1 MQSWQ
6 KCTPVP
12 HYFLPP
18 PLTCIIGRIIF
29 TVTRNIT
36 MDIRMKRIYEP
47 PSKKDGFRMLVDRLW
62 PRGISKEKARIDLW
76 LKEVA
81 PSNEL
86 RKWSGHKEERWREF
100 KKRYFGELKNKKELL
115 DIIIEKSRKSGVT
128 LLYAAKNEKHN
139 NAVALKEYI
148 ENMVIEK

>member
-1 MQSWQ
+1 
-6 KCTPVP
+6 
-12 HYFLPP
+12 
-18 PLTCIIGRIIF
+18 
-29 TVTRNIT
+29 